1 MPGSRLYKT
10 NNSRSMDLTNS
21 SNFSS
26 SILISSSL
34 DILNFKASFKPL
46 VVISRMIRVFL
57 STFFESGEGDGATEE
72 KDCFRFRISCPDSFL
87 EVDEDDSLLEEFELE
102 E

>member
-1 MPGSRLYKT
+1 
-10 NNSRSMDLTNS
+10 
-21 SNFSS
+21 
-26 SILISSSL
+26 
-34 DILNFKASFKPL
+34 
-46 VVISRMIRVFL
+46 MIRVFL

-102 E
+102 EWTTWALGVDPDDFLLRSWSRSEIYDKRKLHNF